1 MGPVDRSYNA
11 MVEIALDSSYYW
23 TALANFCETVMKK
36 KEIAGREHRVLEER
50 QALFALD
57 SSDTDD

>member
-1 MGPVDRSYNA
+1 